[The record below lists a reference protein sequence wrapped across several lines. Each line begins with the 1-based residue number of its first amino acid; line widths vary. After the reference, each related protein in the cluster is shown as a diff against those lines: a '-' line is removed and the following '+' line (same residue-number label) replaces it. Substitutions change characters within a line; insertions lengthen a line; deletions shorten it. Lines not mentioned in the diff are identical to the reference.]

1 MIISALYYMLVAYIA
16 VLMVWN
22 LLRSKRWQ
30 DELLYVIVLIPFVL
44 RLLRLK

>member
-1 MIISALYYMLVAYIA
+1 MIITVFYYALVAYIA

-22 LLRSKRWQ
+22 MLESRKWQ
-30 DELLYVIVLIPFVL
+30 DEALYLIVLLPFVL

>member
-1 MIISALYYMLVAYIA
+1 MIITVFYYALVAYIA

-22 LLRSKRWQ
+22 MLASRKWQ
-30 DELLYVIVLIPFVL
+30 DEALYLIVLLPFVL